1 MNENHVTDGEIQNYY
16 ENKMLCESLQAGHT
30 SSLLTKGAGEGFSR
44 CIALGTCM

>member
-16 ENKMLCESLQAGHT
+16 ENKTLCESLQAGHT